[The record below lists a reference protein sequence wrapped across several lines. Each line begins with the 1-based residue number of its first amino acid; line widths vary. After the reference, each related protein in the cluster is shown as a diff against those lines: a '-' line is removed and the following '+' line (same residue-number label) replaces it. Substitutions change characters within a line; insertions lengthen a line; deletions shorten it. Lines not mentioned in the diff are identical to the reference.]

1 MSTKLFSPIQVGV
14 ILDVYQFAY
23 LYTSV
28 VKRPGTSVPSQ
39 YKNKKKTSRYQVFL
53 STGGTE
59 NPVNPVFDA
68 YSPMISADRI
78 SESSFKNGI
87 YSLARNVTELVKV
100 WMNSSKVGHYT

>member
-1 MSTKLFSPIQVGV
+1 MCTNLHTYTLVLSKDPVLRYQVG
-14 ILDVYQFAY
+14 
-23 LYTSV
+23 T
-28 VKRPGTSVPSQ
+28 
-39 YKNKKKTSRYQVFL
+39 KKIKTSRYQVFL

-68 YSPMISADRI
+68 YSPMIYVDRI